1 MLQNIIRLI
10 NRLMFFLNAIVL
22 TLMLIWSLLG
32 IWEFVPQD
40 DLYWKVFITLV
51 AILLFNVLTIFCL
64 SFLYRKTLKMID
76 IFNESEYATLHEEG
90 ETIFEEG
97 QDGKIMYLITKGKVE
112 LLRNRT
118 RLEVVGPGEIF
129 GEMAIV
135 DDLPRSAS
143 AVCLE
148 DCKLI
153 SINEKRFYELLH
165 EVPFFAREV
174 MKNMSHRLRNYN
186 G

>member
-1 MLQNIIRLI
+1 
-10 NRLMFFLNAIVL
+10 
-22 TLMLIWSLLG
+22 
-32 IWEFVPQD
+32 
-40 DLYWKVFITLV
+40 
-51 AILLFNVLTIFCL
+51 
-64 SFLYRKTLKMID
+64 MID
-76 IFNESEYATLHEEG
+76 IFDESEYATLHEEG
-90 ETIFEEG
+90 AVIFEEG
-97 QDGKIMYLITKGKVE
+97 QVGKTMYLITKGNVE
-112 LLRNRT
+112 LLRNRK

-165 EVPFFAREV
+165 EVPFFAKEV
-174 MKNMSHRLRNYN
+174 MKNMSHRLRNYD
-186 G
+186 GQ

>member
-40 DLYWKVFITLV
+40 DFYWKVFITLV

-90 ETIFEEG
+90 ETIFG
-97 QDGKIMYLITKGKVE
+97 SSGICV
-112 LLRNRT
+112 LLPVT
-118 RLEVVGPGEIF
+118 RQAHTEFHAKPLVLV
-129 GEMAIV
+129 
-135 DDLPRSAS
+135 
-143 AVCLE
+143 
-148 DCKLI
+148 
-153 SINEKRFYELLH
+153 
-165 EVPFFAREV
+165 
-174 MKNMSHRLRNYN
+174 
-186 G
+186 